1 MCWADLEASADVDDI
16 TVYHHRRAERKEAEG
31 GWMGEILRVWWKET
45 KDGEKKKKTWLG
57 CGSSRDVVRV
67 VKKSLGLRHHQKNKE
82 SGNFIFNLPTF
93 YHSFPSFSIFRLDFF
108 SFLFFF
114 SCCCLIRVPGG
125 SCKGRKKGAAAT
137 KHLFISLR
145 RGGQASFWWN
155 ASNRTWW
162 CTREPPILVRGR
174 RAAAIVAYR
183 KPSPQATLFLQ
194 GFFFCFSSQKASASP
209 LERYYIVYTFI
220 FIYIGACS
228 AAFIRSCVERR
239 RPLQY
244 TFEFNLPRTTPCVFY
259 PSSFLL
265 FGLDKQ
271 SKRQQSN
278 PERLSAAQGSNR
290 TGRALSTQTALPIIL
305 CFVFFLS
312 LPLFFFLKNK
322 MHSIF
327 LQYTQKRGRE
337 QSYIFGRKKGCKYM
351 YRYLKGRWEGSEV
364 KKGRDKSYWSLC
376 CIRDG
381 DIRSCCDPFRVIF
394 FASAP
399 NGSHWEKDRR
409 RFEEIALSF
418 YSPEKRRTTLHLVF
432 DIDGSF
438 SFLSLWCPSFS
449 LSTVARCTI
458 HQYEIPPLHPAVF
471 LSLARS
477 PAFSLTLHLF
487 RYRR

>member
-194 GFFFCFSSQKASASP
+194 GFFFFALA
-209 LERYYIVYTFI
+209 V
-220 FIYIGACS
+220 
-228 AAFIRSCVERR
+228 
-239 RPLQY
+239 
-244 TFEFNLPRTTPCVFY
+244 
-259 PSSFLL
+259 
-265 FGLDKQ
+265 
-271 SKRQQSN
+271 KRHRHH
-278 PERLSAAQGSNR
+278 PWKG
-290 TGRALSTQTALPIIL
+290 II
-305 CFVFFLS
+305 
-312 LPLFFFLKNK
+312 
-322 MHSIF
+322 
-327 LQYTQKRGRE
+327 
-337 QSYIFGRKKGCKYM
+337 
-351 YRYLKGRWEGSEV
+351 
-364 KKGRDKSYWSLC
+364 
-376 CIRDG
+376 
-381 DIRSCCDPFRVIF
+381 
-394 FASAP
+394 
-399 NGSHWEKDRR
+399 
-409 RFEEIALSF
+409 
-418 YSPEKRRTTLHLVF
+418 
-432 DIDGSF
+432 
-438 SFLSLWCPSFS
+438 
-449 LSTVARCTI
+449 
-458 HQYEIPPLHPAVF
+458 
-471 LSLARS
+471 
-477 PAFSLTLHLF
+477 
-487 RYRR
+487 